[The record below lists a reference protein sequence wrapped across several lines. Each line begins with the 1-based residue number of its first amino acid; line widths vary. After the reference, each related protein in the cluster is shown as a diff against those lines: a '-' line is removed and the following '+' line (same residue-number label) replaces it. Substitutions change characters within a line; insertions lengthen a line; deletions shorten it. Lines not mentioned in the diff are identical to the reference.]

1 MQPIRWVL
9 AEDHEDSMEIIK
21 YFINEMP
28 DFQLIGTCT
37 NGDDLVDLVM
47 RLKPDLVLT
56 DINMPKKN
64 GMQAVKECLFF
75 HPALKLIFLT
85 GFDQFAIEAFE
96 ISAVDYLVKPI
107 EKERLQWALEK
118 AKTILQF
125 EKGQL
130 AAEDH
135 CIHMLHLKEQNSTQ
149 YIPLSDIY
157 FIEKAGKKCLVYTTN
172 EIYET
177 SEPMNKIINRLDD
190 TFYQAHRSNII
201 NLSKI
206 TQIMPQNETYVVLFE
221 NYDKQASLSKLRINE
236 VRERMQG

>member
-1 MQPIRWVL
+1 
-9 AEDHEDSMEIIK
+9 
-21 YFINEMP
+21 
-28 DFQLIGTCT
+28 
-37 NGDDLVDLVM
+37 
-47 RLKPDLVLT
+47 
-56 DINMPKKN
+56 
-64 GMQAVKECLFF
+64 
-75 HPALKLIFLT
+75 
-85 GFDQFAIEAFE
+85 
-96 ISAVDYLVKPI
+96 
-107 EKERLQWALEK
+107 
-118 AKTILQF
+118 
-125 EKGQL
+125 
-130 AAEDH
+130 
-135 CIHMLHLKEQNSTQ
+135 MLHLKEQNSTQ

-190 TFYQAHRSNII
+190 TFFQAHRSNII